1 MSEPTQEGTGVRAR
15 YSRWRATSR
24 GRKTLKAAYA
34 QAARDVKRMDPA
46 VRERIGRAN
55 MTQSDLQQLASL
67 HVEAQMRPD
76 RYAGVSERL
85 GQRAGDRLAQAGPA
99 PRQPRVS
106 RTRNPVRR
114 IARRYSRWGRN
125 ERRGTKAL
133 KAALTQAAKDIKRTD
148 PSVLQAIG
156 RSTLNSADLAAL
168 ASSRMDEVF
177 RPEGRFQGVPGQQ
190 NGAGRQGQGIQ
201 SRDAVRQEPQQSEQ
215 MTQRIA
221 ALQQSILESQQQM
234 LTLMEENNRLQAE
247 MRHLLEARVQQ
258 LQQEN
263 AATNPALEPGR
274 DQQREGANQLEAGT
288 GQEPGERAEG
298 EAEVGETAEPR
309 ATGEAEIS
317 ETAEPRTTGE
327 AEISET
333 AEPRTT
339 GEAEISE
346 TAEPR
351 ATGEAEVGETAE
363 PRATGEAEVGER
375 RATGEVEVG
384 DDNGPQV
391 GEGGEPRTPQAGPEV
406 DGAEARNP
414 AEDWTVSSET
424 QGESARSAEA
434 QEGRQ
439 PTGELDAPAA
449 GPQDPASTPAP
460 AVAAQQPGTDQQLSA
475 QGPQEPAAGEA
486 PRRTP
491 STRRELVAD
500 TPGPV
505 TIDAELMRSAGK
517 VTVRV
522 DPNCTQAR
530 LEISTADTEG
540 PSAEAVQ
547 RATLGQSPDGVL
559 SAKVAGPSNGAV
571 ITTGNNSIQIA
582 GYSGSIV
589 VNGRQINGN
598 GSDLTATPAPSPIE
612 VTAVVPPGSALSART
627 QSADIEARG
636 LDTVEARTQSGDVN
650 VDAARTV
657 SADTQSGDVSV
668 GRVQDLDARSQSG
681 DVSVGRADGEVRAKT
696 QSGNVSVDQFAG
708 GTARANSMSGNARI
722 HVVDPAANG
731 PRIVRADSMSGNATI
746 STSSE
751 GVAQNLNADAT
762 SMTGRA
768 SAPPR
773 ASTAPLHQSGQS
785 GQSGQ
790 GARPDHQMPGRQ
802 SPTVRG
808 PASER

>member
-1 MSEPTQEGTGVRAR
+1 MSEPSQEGTGVRAR

-34 QAARDVKRMDPA
+34 QAARDVMRMDPA

-67 HVEAQMRPD
+67 HVDAQMRPD

-85 GQRAGDRLAQAGPA
+85 GQRASDRLAEAGPA

-114 IARRYSRWGRN
+114 LARRYSRWGRN

-190 NGAGRQGQGIQ
+190 NGAGRQGIQ
-201 SRDAVRQEPQQSEQ
+201 SRDAVRQTPQQSEQ
-215 MTQRIA
+215 VAQRIA

-247 MRHLLEARVQQ
+247 MRQLLEARVQQ

-263 AATNPALEPGR
+263 AGTDPALEPGR
-274 DQQREGANQLEAGT
+274 DQQREGVNQLEPGT

-298 EAEVGETAEPR
+298 GPETGETAEPR
-309 ATGEAEIS
+309 ATGEAEIGEAGEPRTTGEAETG

-327 AEISET
+327 AEV
-333 AEPRTT
+333 
-339 GEAEISE
+339 G
-346 TAEPR
+346 EPR
-351 ATGEAEVGETAE
+351 AAGEVG
-363 PRATGEAEVGER
+363 G
-375 RATGEVEVG
+375 
-384 DDNGPQV
+384 DNGPQV

-414 AEDWTVSSET
+414 AEAWTVSSET

-434 QEGRQ
+434 QEGLQ
-439 PTGELDAPAA
+439 PTGDLDAPAA
-449 GPQDPASTPAP
+449 GTQDPATTPAQG
-460 AVAAQQPGTDQQLSA
+460 VAPQQPGTDQQLPG
-475 QGPQEPAAGEA
+475 QQPQEPAAGEA

-505 TIDAELMRSAGK
+505 TIDAELLRSAGK
-517 VTVRV
+517 VTVTV

-559 SAKVAGPSNGAV
+559 SAKVAGTSNGSV
-571 ITTGNNSIQIA
+571 ITTGNGIQIS
-582 GYSGSIV
+582 GYSGSIQ
-589 VNGRQINGN
+589 VNGVQINGD
-598 GSDLTATPAPSPIE
+598 GSATPAPSPIE
-612 VTAVVPPGSALSART
+612 VTAVVPPGSDLSALT
-627 QSADIEARG
+627 QSADIEASG
-636 LDTVEARTQSGDVN
+636 LDIVEARSQSGDVRVDTAQN
-650 VDAARTV
+650 VAAE
-657 SADTQSGDVSV
+657 TQSGDVSV
-668 GRVQDLDARSQSG
+668 DRAQKVDARSQSG
-681 DVSVGRADGEVRAKT
+681 DVRVGRVEGDVRAKT

-708 GTARANSMSGNARI
+708 GSARVGSMSGNARI
-722 HVVDPAANG
+722 HVVDRAENG
-731 PRIVRADSMSGNATI
+731 PRIVRAESISGNATI

-785 GQSGQ
+785 SQSGQ

-802 SPTVRG
+802 SPTARG

>member
-1 MSEPTQEGTGVRAR
+1 MSEPSQEGTGVRAR

-34 QAARDVKRMDPA
+34 QAARDVMRMDPA

-67 HVEAQMRPD
+67 HVDAQMRPD

-85 GQRAGDRLAQAGPA
+85 GQRASDRLQEAGPA

-148 PSVLQAIG
+148 PSVLRAIG

-201 SRDAVRQEPQQSEQ
+201 SRDAVRQTPQQSEQ
-215 MTQRIA
+215 VAQRIA

-247 MRHLLEARVQQ
+247 MRQLLEARVQQ

-263 AATNPALEPGR
+263 AGTDPALEPGR
-274 DQQREGANQLEAGT
+274 DQQREGVNQLEPST

-298 EAEVGETAEPR
+298 GPEGEPR
-309 ATGEAEIS
+309 ATGD
-317 ETAEPRTTGE
+317 
-327 AEISET
+327 
-333 AEPRTT
+333 
-339 GEAEISE
+339 
-346 TAEPR
+346 
-351 ATGEAEVGETAE
+351 AEVGE
-363 PRATGEAEVGER
+363 PRAVGEA
-375 RATGEVEVG
+375 EVG

-434 QEGRQ
+434 QERPL

-449 GPQDPASTPAP
+449 GTQDPASTPGP
-460 AVAAQQPGTDQQLSA
+460 AVVPQQPGTDQQLPA

-486 PRRTP
+486 PTRTP

-559 SAKVAGPSNGAV
+559 SAKVAGTSNGSV
-571 ITTGNNSIQIA
+571 ITTGNGIQIS
-582 GYSGSIV
+582 GYSGSIH
-589 VNGRQINGN
+589 VNGVQINGD
-598 GSDLTATPAPSPIE
+598 GSATPAPSPIE
-612 VTAVVPPGSALSART
+612 VTAVVPPGSVLSAQT
-627 QSADIEARG
+627 QSADIEASG
-636 LDTVEARTQSGDVN
+636 LDIVEARSQSGDVRVDTAQN
-650 VDAARTV
+650 VAAE
-657 SADTQSGDVSV
+657 TQSGDVSV
-668 GRVQDLDARSQSG
+668 DRAQKVDARSQSG
-681 DVSVGRADGEVRAKT
+681 DVRVGRVEDDVRAKT

-708 GTARANSMSGNARI
+708 GSARVGSMSGNARI
-722 HVVDPAANG
+722 HVVDRAENG
-731 PRIVRADSMSGNATI
+731 PRIVRAESISGNATV
-746 STSSE
+746 STSNE

-785 GQSGQ
+785 SQSGQ

-802 SPTVRG
+802 SPTARG

>member
-1 MSEPTQEGTGVRAR
+1 MSESSQEGAGVRAR

-85 GQRAGDRLAQAGPA
+85 GQRASDRLQAAGPA

-114 IARRYSRWGRN
+114 LARRYSRWGRN

-201 SRDAVRQEPQQSEQ
+201 SRDAVRQTPQQSEQ
-215 MTQRIA
+215 VAQRIA

-247 MRHLLEARVQQ
+247 MRQLLEARVQQ

-263 AATNPALEPGR
+263 AGTDPALEPGR
-274 DQQREGANQLEAGT
+274 DQQREGVHQLEPGT

-298 EAEVGETAEPR
+298 GPEVGEPR
-309 ATGEAEIS
+309 ATGEAE
-317 ETAEPRTTGE
+317 TGKPRTTGE
-327 AEISET
+327 AE
-333 AEPRTT
+333 
-339 GEAEISE
+339 
-346 TAEPR
+346 
-351 ATGEAEVGETAE
+351 
-363 PRATGEAEVGER
+363 
-375 RATGEVEVG
+375 VG
-384 DDNGPQV
+384 DGNQPQV
-391 GEGGEPRTPQAGPEV
+391 GEGGEPRTPQGGPEV
-406 DGAEARNP
+406 DGADARNP

-434 QEGRQ
+434 REGLQ
-439 PTGELDAPAA
+439 PTGEVDA
-449 GPQDPASTPAP
+449 
-460 AVAAQQPGTDQQLSA
+460 
-475 QGPQEPAAGEA
+475 PAAGEA
-486 PRRTP
+486 PTRTP

-547 RATLGQSPDGVL
+547 RATLEQNSDGVL
-559 SAKVAGPSNGAV
+559 SAKVAGTSNGSV
-571 ITTGNNSIQIA
+571 ITTGNGIQIS
-582 GYSGSIV
+582 GYSGSIQ
-589 VNGRQINGN
+589 VNGVQINGD
-598 GSDLTATPAPSPIE
+598 GSATPAPSPIE
-612 VTAVVPPGSALSART
+612 VSAVVPPGSVLSART
-627 QSADIEARG
+627 QSADIEASG
-636 LDTVEARTQSGDVN
+636 LDIVEAGSQSGDVRVDTAQN
-650 VDAARTV
+650 VAAE
-657 SADTQSGDVSV
+657 TQSGDVSV
-668 GRVQDLDARSQSG
+668 DRAQNVDARSQSG
-681 DVSVGRADGEVRAKT
+681 DVRVGRADGDVRAKT

-708 GTARANSMSGNARI
+708 GSARAGSMSGDARI
-722 HVVDPAANG
+722 HVVDRAENG
-731 PRIVRADSMSGNATI
+731 PRIVRADSISGNATV

-751 GVAQNLNADAT
+751 RVAQNLNADAT
-762 SMTGRA
+762 SVTGRA

-773 ASTAPLHQSGQS
+773 ASTAPLHQS

>member
-1 MSEPTQEGTGVRAR
+1 MSEPSQEGTGVRAR

-34 QAARDVKRMDPA
+34 QAARDVMRMDPA

-67 HVEAQMRPD
+67 HVDAQMRPD

-85 GQRAGDRLAQAGPA
+85 GQRASDRLQEAGPA

-190 NGAGRQGQGIQ
+190 NGAGRQGIQ
-201 SRDAVRQEPQQSEQ
+201 SRDAVRQTPQQSEQ
-215 MTQRIA
+215 VAQRIA

-247 MRHLLEARVQQ
+247 MRQLLEARVQQ
-258 LQQEN
+258 LQQQN
-263 AATNPALEPGR
+263 AGTDPALEPGR
-274 DQQREGANQLEAGT
+274 DQQREGVNQLEPGT

-298 EAEVGETAEPR
+298 GPEVGEPRATGEAETGEPRTTGEAETGETAEPR
-309 ATGEAEIS
+309 ATGEAEIG
-317 ETAEPRTTGE
+317 EPRTTGE
-327 AEISET
+327 AEVG
-333 AEPRTT
+333 EP
-339 GEAEISE
+339 
-346 TAEPR
+346 AEPR
-351 ATGEAEVGETAE
+351 ATGEAEVG
-363 PRATGEAEVGER
+363 G
-375 RATGEVEVG
+375 
-384 DDNGPQV
+384 DNGPQV

-434 QEGRQ
+434 QGGLR

-449 GPQDPASTPAP
+449 GTQDPASTPAP
-460 AVAAQQPGTDQQLSA
+460 AVAPQQPGTDQQLPA

-486 PRRTP
+486 PTRTP

-559 SAKVAGPSNGAV
+559 SAKVAGTSNGSV
-571 ITTGNNSIQIA
+571 ITTGNGIQIS
-582 GYSGSIV
+582 GYSGSIH
-589 VNGRQINGN
+589 VNGVQINGD
-598 GSDLTATPAPSPIE
+598 GSATPAPSPIE
-612 VTAVVPPGSALSART
+612 VTAVVPPGSVLSAQT
-627 QSADIEARG
+627 QSADIEASG
-636 LDTVEARTQSGDVN
+636 LDIVEAQSQSGDVRVDTAQN
-650 VDAARTV
+650 VAAE
-657 SADTQSGDVSV
+657 TQSGDVSV
-668 GRVQDLDARSQSG
+668 DRAQKVDARSQSG
-681 DVSVGRADGEVRAKT
+681 DVRVGRAEGDVRAKT

-708 GTARANSMSGNARI
+708 GSARAGSMSGNARI
-722 HVVDPAANG
+722 HVVDRAENG
-731 PRIVRADSMSGNATI
+731 PRIVRAESISGNATI

-785 GQSGQ
+785 SQSGQ

-802 SPTVRG
+802 SPTARG